1 MEANF
6 IPMGA
11 ASIDERS
18 KVPNLRAFHVMTKPI
33 GPICNLDCK
42 YCFYLEKESLF
53 PANERF
59 AMSDHVLEEYI
70 RQHIEGQSAAEISF
84 AWQGGEP
91 TLLGVKFFRKVVA
104 FQAKYALGKTIRN
117 ALQTNGTL
125 LNDEWGEFLHMHRF
139 LVGLSI
145 DGPRDLHDTYR
156 VDKKQNPTFEK
167 VMAGLEILKK
177 HRVDFNTLTVVNRP
191 GNNIS
196 AVRNSTACRIIA
208 ANARSAS
215 HAMVNA
221 RKIDSSTRRTA
232 SRG

>member
-1 MEANF
+1 MD
-6 IPMGA
+6 A
-11 ASIDERS
+11 ASFHERGE
-18 KVPNLRAFHVMTKPI
+18 VPNLRAFHVMTKPI

-42 YCFYLEKESLF
+42 YCFYLEKEKLF

-59 AMSDHVLEEYI
+59 AMPDHVLEEYI

-104 FQAKYALGKTIRN
+104 FQAKYAHGKTIRN

-145 DGPRDLHDTYR
+145 DGPRELHDTYR
-156 VDKKQNPTFEK
+156 VDKKENPTFER

-177 HRVDFNTLTVVNRP
+177 HRVDFNTLTVVSR
-191 GNNIS
+191 
-196 AVRNSTACRIIA
+196 ANSQRA
-208 ANARSAS
+208 A
-215 HAMVNA
+215 
-221 RKIDSSTRRTA
+221 
-232 SRG
+232 